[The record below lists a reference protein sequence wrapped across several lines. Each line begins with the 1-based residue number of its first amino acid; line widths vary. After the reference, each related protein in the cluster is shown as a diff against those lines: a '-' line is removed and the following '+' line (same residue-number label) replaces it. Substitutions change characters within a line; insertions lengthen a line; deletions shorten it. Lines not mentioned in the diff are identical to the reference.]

1 MKRGN
6 LTLSNNNSSSFS
18 LKKIN
23 YFLSK
28 YIVNSF
34 YVSTCM
40 YKIQFLNT
48 KVNITFFTNAQTTA
62 LLIRFN
68 IHFRIFVEAFFR
80 VDP

>member
-28 YIVNSF
+28 YKVNSF
-34 YVSTCM
+34 SVSM